1 MRLSE
6 TEALSGIKI
15 LDSCRVA
22 SGPFATMT
30 GPEATMTGLEQIVV
44 DSMWVIS

>member
-6 TEALSGIKI
+6 AGVPSGI
-15 LDSCRVA
+15 LDLCQVV

-30 GPEATMTGLEQIVV
+30 GLEATMTGPEQIVV
-44 DSMWVIS
+44 DSVRVIS

>member
-6 TEALSGIKI
+6 TEALSGINI
-15 LDSCRVA
+15 LDSCRVV

>member
-6 TEALSGIKI
+6 TEALSGINI
-15 LDSCRVA
+15 LDLCRVV

-30 GPEATMTGLEQIVV
+30 GPEATMTGLEQIVI